1 MKRLHHYALMLTVA
15 ASFVACGA
23 AHASGSYNNRPPR
36 VPKGE
41 TRQQVDQAK
50 YALGKKVYTGKAKLA
65 TTASVDRAA
74 QEKRLRELEM
84 RLPERARR
92 EANLPAMAGKL
103 STEQL
108 EALEYYITNRYPSK

>member
-1 MKRLHHYALMLTVA
+1 MKRLHYTLMLMVA
-15 ASFVACGA
+15 ASFVACWG

-41 TRQQVDQAK
+41 TRHQVDAAK
-50 YALGKKVYTGKAKLA
+50 YALGKKVYTGKVKLS

-74 QEKRLRELEM
+74 QEKRLRELEL

-92 EANLPAMAGKL
+92 DANLPAMAGKI

-108 EALEYYITNRYPSK
+108 EALEYYVTNRYPNK